1 MALHKKCTH
10 CYAAR
15 IIALVGFAVITFL
28 GTATYAQNTWQVNNG
43 IDGLQYGENIVDYNA
58 TSGGTATGGWYG
70 ATAGDTAD
78 ATNTTKT
85 KTETKPKV
93 VPKAVEKPEVDSDS
107 GTPKKSKATHLAL
120 EGVGIGDSCQAGSY
134 TPEWYVLNPNFP
146 AKTQGEL
153 KNVMKD
159 AFTHDHRL
167 RRIRIYDDQVDLYYL
182 QPGTFLGMDFNY
194 LAHIKANSTTW
205 NFTVDEKSVANN
217 SKGSII
223 DDNLNRLIPVYL
235 TDEVLEY
242 YKDASIMERDAKV
255 IEIANQVMYQVAL
268 QPHSNSFFVCYIVP
282 YFIYLLLL
290 GLIVLMGIYL
300 IYRRY
305 RRSSLYSIQHH
316 TYETIGH
323 APRSESI
330 LANDDDDQYSAFGH
344 KAAATH
350 TAPTVGITFGNST
363 VHLEKNETA
372 LKTPSTHDKNDG
384 FTYTKKD
391 FNDFK

>member
-1 MALHKKCTH
+1 MAFHKKCGH
-10 CYAAR
+10 CYGAR

-58 TSGGTATGGWYG
+58 ASGGTATGGWYG
-70 ATAGDTAD
+70 ATSGDTKKD
-78 ATNTTKT
+78 DTV
-85 KTETKPKV
+85 KTETKPKTT
-93 VPKAVEKPEVDSDS
+93 PKPVEKPEVD
-107 GTPKKSKATHLAL
+107 TRAETKSKATHLSL

-134 TPEWYVLNPNFP
+134 TPEWYVLNQNFP

-159 AFTHDHRL
+159 AFTHDRRL

-205 NFTVDEKSVANN
+205 NFTVEEKSVANN
-217 SKGSII
+217 AKGSII
-223 DDNLNRLIPVYL
+223 DDNLNRLVPVYL

-255 IEIANQVMYQVAL
+255 IEIANQVMYQVPL

-282 YFIYLLLL
+282 YFVYLLLI
-290 GLIVLMGIYL
+290 GLIVLMGVYL
-300 IYRRY
+300 LYRRY
-305 RRSSLYSIQHH
+305 RKSSLYSIQHH
-316 TYETIGH
+316 TYENIGYQPH
-323 APRSESI
+323 RETVLSH
-330 LANDDDDQYSAFGH
+330 DDDDHYSAFGN
-344 KAAATH
+344 KTG
-350 TAPTVGITFGNST
+350 TSQSQQPTVGISFGNST
-363 VHLEKNETA
+363 VHVSKEDTLQKNPASE
-372 LKTPSTHDKNDG
+372 KNDG
-384 FTYTKKD
+384 FTYSKS
-391 FNDFK
+391 DFKGFK

>member
-1 MALHKKCTH
+1 M
-10 CYAAR
+10 
-15 IIALVGFAVITFL
+15 
-28 GTATYAQNTWQVNNG
+28 
-43 IDGLQYGENIVDYNA
+43 
-58 TSGGTATGGWYG
+58 
-70 ATAGDTAD
+70 
-78 ATNTTKT
+78 
-85 KTETKPKV
+85 
-93 VPKAVEKPEVDSDS
+93 
-107 GTPKKSKATHLAL
+107 
-120 EGVGIGDSCQAGSY
+120 GDSCQAGSY

-182 QPGTFLGMDFNY
+182 QPGTFWGMDFNY

-205 NFTVDEKSVANN
+205 NFTVEEKSVANN
-217 SKGSII
+217 SKGSVI
-223 DDNLNRLIPVYL
+223 DDNLNRLVPVYL

-282 YFIYLLLL
+282 YFVYLLLL

-305 RRSSLYSIQHH
+305 RKSSLYSIQHH
-316 TYETIGH
+316 TYENIGYQPH
-323 APRSESI
+323 RETVLSH
-330 LANDDDDQYSAFGH
+330 NDDDDHYSAFGNKTGSAH
-344 KAAATH
+344 SQQ
-350 TAPTVGITFGNST
+350 PTVGISFGNST
-363 VHLEKNETA
+363 VHIPKENTQQKN
-372 LKTPSTHDKNDG
+372 LSSDKNDG
-384 FTYTKKD
+384 FTYSKKD
-391 FNDFK
+391 LNGFQ

>member
-1 MALHKKCTH
+1 MAFHKKCTH
-10 CYAAR
+10 CYATR

-70 ATAGDTAD
+70 STSGDTKKD
-78 ATNTTKT
+78 DTDTT

-93 VPKAVEKPEVDSDS
+93 VPKPVDKPEVDTKTETKS
-107 GTPKKSKATHLAL
+107 SKATHLSL
-120 EGVGIGDSCQAGSY
+120 EGVGVGDSCQAGSY
-134 TPEWYVLNPNFP
+134 TPEWYVLNPSFP

-159 AFTHDHRL
+159 AFTHDRRL

-217 SKGSII
+217 AKGSVI
-223 DDNLNRLIPVYL
+223 DDNLNRLVPVYL
-235 TDEVLEY
+235 TDEVLNY
-242 YKDASIMERDAKV
+242 YQDASIMERDAKV
-255 IEIANQVMYQVAL
+255 IEIANQVMYQVPL

-282 YFIYLLLL
+282 YFVYLLLI
-290 GLIVLMGIYL
+290 GLIVLMGMYL
-300 IYRRY
+300 LYRRY
-305 RRSSLYSIQHH
+305 RRSTLYSIQHH
-316 TYETIGH
+316 TYEGIG
-323 APRSESI
+323 RDTRRESV
-330 LANDDDDQYSAFGH
+330 LSHNDDDDHYSAFNH
-344 KAAATH
+344 KTQSATP
-350 TAPTVGITFGNST
+350 AQTVGVSWGDST
-363 VHLEKNETA
+363 VHLSKEHISEK
-372 LKTPSTHDKNDG
+372 PQSTHDTNDG

-391 FNDFK
+391 FNNFK